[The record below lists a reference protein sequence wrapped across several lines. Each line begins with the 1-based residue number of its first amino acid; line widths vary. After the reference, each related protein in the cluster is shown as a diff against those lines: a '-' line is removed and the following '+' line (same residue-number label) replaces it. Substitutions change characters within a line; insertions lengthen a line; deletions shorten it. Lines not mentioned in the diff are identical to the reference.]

1 MHIAIRPIP
10 SRLLSYSLEPEG
22 LEKLE
27 KISTPFEFPPDRI
40 IFNVDQVPAAVWMV
54 THGRVCISTGGP
66 LGRCGE
72 VCGRRIFGLTE
83 TIAGIPY
90 QETVTSDSHC
100 SCRRI
105 DRDSLMDLLSC
116 EHEACSVLLRG
127 LARNYL
133 KGVHKFASRG
143 S

>member
-10 SRLLSYSLEPEG
+10 SRLLSSSLEPG
-22 LEKLE
+22 GAEKLE
-27 KISTPFEFPPDRI
+27 KISTPFEFPPDQI
-40 IFNVDQVPAAVWMV
+40 IFRMNDEPAAVWMV
-54 THGRVCISTGGP
+54 THGRVCISTGGHV
-66 LGRCGE
+66 GRCSE

-90 QETVTSDSHC
+90 QETVKTDSFC

-105 DRDSLMDLLSC
+105 DRDALMNLLRC
-116 EHEACSVLLRG
+116 ENEACSVLLRG

-133 KGVHKFASRG
+133 RGVRKSAS
-143 S
+143 